1 MTSEVIQQLQQFEAF
16 LNIFDNKSDSTDTVK
31 LQILMVVAFQLYLK
45 ELDFWKLF
53 DYRSCGLLN
62 KIVTT
67 NQSIYES
74 KFF

>member
-45 ELDFWKLF
+45 ELDF
-53 DYRSCGLLN
+53 
-62 KIVTT
+62 
-67 NQSIYES
+67 
-74 KFF
+74 